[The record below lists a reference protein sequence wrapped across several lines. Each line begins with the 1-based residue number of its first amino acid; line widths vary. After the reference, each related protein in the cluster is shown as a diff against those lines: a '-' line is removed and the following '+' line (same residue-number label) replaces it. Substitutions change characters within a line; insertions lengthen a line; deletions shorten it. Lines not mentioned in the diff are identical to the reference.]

1 MIDTLSSASKFST
14 LNIPRGEA
22 ISVKPASTL
31 KIDPSAARSVIPGF
45 AGIAP
50 ELVSDLVP
58 MMPIEANLG
67 GVAKTVPGP
76 NLPSFTASITD
87 YYYGSNGDD
96 YKDHSGANPLIAYGY
111 GGNDVIWGGNGNDS
125 IYGGDGNDTLR
136 GWYGNDYID
145 GGNGN
150 DYINGEYG
158 DDVLDGWEG
167 NDTVYGGGGN
177 DVLYGWNGNDYLS
190 GDAGNDRLY
199 GESGNDTLLGGFG
212 NDSLYG
218 GDGNDRLN
226 GYYSNFPS
234 NDSQF
239 DNLYGGRG
247 ADTFVLG
254 GASGVYY
261 NETGDGYAV
270 IKDFDYREGDKFEV
284 KGNSSQ
290 YRLEYKSVAG
300 IGSAA
305 MDTEI
310 YYGNERI
317 AIVEDKSGNEVL
329 KQYDFNFV

>member
-1 MIDTLSSASKFST
+1 MIDTLSSAAKLST
-14 LNIPRGEA
+14 LDIPRGEA
-22 ISVKPASTL
+22 ISVKPISTVT
-31 KIDPSAARSVIPGF
+31 IDPSAARSIIPSF

-50 ELVSDLVP
+50 ELVSELVVP

-67 GVAKTVPGP
+67 GVAKAVPGP
-76 NLPSFTASITD
+76 NLPSFTALVPD
-87 YYYGSNGDD
+87 YYFGSNGDD
-96 YKDHSGANPLIAYGY
+96 YKNYNGANPLVAYGY
-111 GGNDVIWGGNGNDS
+111 GGNDFIWGNNGNDS
-125 IYGGDGNDTLR
+125 IYGGEGSDTLK

-158 DDVLDGWEG
+158 DDTLDGWGG
-167 NDTVYGGGGN
+167 NDTVYGGEGN
-177 DVLYGWNGNDYLS
+177 DVLYGWSGNDYLS

-199 GESGNDTLLGGFG
+199 GESGNDNLVGGFG
-212 NDSLYG
+212 NDALYG
-218 GDGNDRLN
+218 GEGNDRLN
-226 GYYSNFPS
+226 GYGTTVN
-234 NDSQF
+234 NVSQF
-239 DNLYGGRG
+239 DNLYGGKG

-254 GASGVYY
+254 GANGVYY

-284 KGNSSQ
+284 KGSSSQ

-310 YYGNERI
+310 YYGSDRI

-329 KQYDFNFV
+329 KQFDFNFV